1 MTFPWNS
8 YLVKAEKNII
18 FTEYYSYVLCILYVL
33 VDLVLDSEHLF
44 FKQNVFCKKIF
55 IYFTLHEKRIIRV
68 NPYFE

>member
-18 FTEYYSYVLCILYVL
+18 FTEYYSYVLCIFYVL

-44 FKQNVFCKKIF
+44 F
-55 IYFTLHEKRIIRV
+55 
-68 NPYFE
+68 